1 MTTARAVR
9 LDQYGGIE
17 VLHVEEV
24 ELRAPGPDEVVLE
37 VRAAGINPGEAA
49 IRQGFLDEVAP
60 STFPSGQGSD
70 LAGVV
75 TAVGGP
81 GTGLAV
87 GDEVLG
93 YSWNRD
99 SHASA
104 AVVPASQLVAKP
116 AGLSWPVAGSL
127 YVVGATAWAA
137 VAAVE
142 PRQGE
147 TVVVSAA
154 AGGVGSLAVQLLRRR
169 GVRVVG
175 IASERNADW
184 LRSQGVEPVAYGD
197 GLADRVRAVAP
208 DGVDALIDL
217 HGPEYVDLALELG
230 VAPAR
235 IDSAIS
241 FARAAEVGAK
251 TEASIAGTSREVLTE
266 LAELAAAGDLVVD
279 VAATYPLEQVREAF
293 TALETGHTR
302 GKIVLV
308 P

>member
-9 LDQYGGIE
+9 LDQFGGIE

-49 IRQGFLDEVAP
+49 IRQGFLAEVAP

-116 AGLSWPVAGSL
+116 AGLPWPVAGSL

-142 PRQGE
+142 PREGE

-169 GVRVVG
+169 GVHVVG
-175 IASERNADW
+175 IASERNAGW
-184 LRSQGVEPVAYGD
+184 LRAQGVEPVAYGD

-217 HGPEYVDLALELG
+217 HGPQYVDLALELG

-251 TEASIAGTSREVLTE
+251 TEASLAGTSPEVLAE
-266 LAELAAAGDLVVD
+266 LAALAAAGDLVVD

-293 TALETGHTR
+293 AALETGHTR

>member
-9 LDQYGGIE
+9 FDRYGPVD

-24 ELRAPGPDEVVLE
+24 ELRAPGADEIVVE
-37 VRAAGINPGEAA
+37 VRAAGINPGEVA
-49 IRQGFLDEVAP
+49 IREGLLDAFAP

-81 GTGLAV
+81 ATGFAV

-99 SHASA
+99 SQASA
-104 AVVPASQLVAKP
+104 VVVPVERLVPKP
-116 AGLSWPVAGSL
+116 AAVSWAVAGSL
-127 YVVGATAWAA
+127 YVAGATAWATIRA
-137 VAAVE
+137 VDPHE
-142 PRQGE
+142 GE

-169 GVRVVG
+169 GVRVIG
-175 IASERNADW
+175 IASAQNADW
-184 LRSQGVEPVAYGD
+184 LRAHGVEPVAYGP

-235 IDSAIS
+235 IDSSIS

-251 TEASIAGTSREVLTE
+251 TEASTEGSSREVLTE
-266 LAELAAAGDLVVD
+266 LAGLIAAGDLEVE
-279 VAATYPLEQVREAF
+279 VAATYPLEQVVEAF
-293 TALETGHTR
+293 RALESGHTR
-302 GKIVLV
+302 GKIVLTF
-308 P
+308 